1 MPTSPSLAARRASS
15 SSCRSFFL
23 ISTVPLSAA
32 RPLEAGARFAALLLP
47 VWVSRAA
54 TVGSFVARD
63 GSAGGPLGDASPAL
77 SRGISTS
84 GAEILLARVKTAW
97 NFQGLGEV
105 VPEVVDRLQ
114 AHAQAEETGRHPVT
128 FPAGPSLENG
138 AHAAQAGGVRDQ
150 PE

>member
-32 RPLEAGARFAALLLP
+32 RPLEAGARFAALLLR

-77 SRGISTS
+77 SRHFDLGGGNLTCARENCPEFPGPGRGRPRGRRPAPGPRS
-84 GAEILLARVKTAW
+84 G
-97 NFQGLGEV
+97 GG
-105 VPEVVDRLQ
+105 DRQ
-114 AHAQAEETGRHPVT
+114 
-128 FPAGPSLENG
+128 
-138 AHAAQAGGVRDQ
+138 
-150 PE
+150 